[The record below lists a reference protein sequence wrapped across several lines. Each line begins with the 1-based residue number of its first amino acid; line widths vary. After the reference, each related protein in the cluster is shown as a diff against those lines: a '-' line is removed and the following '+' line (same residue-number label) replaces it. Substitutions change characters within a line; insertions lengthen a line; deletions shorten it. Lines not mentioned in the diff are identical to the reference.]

1 MHNIRQSFA
10 STPGTR
16 LVLATGLILIAL
28 VMTTITAL
36 NQPYSGLG
44 FALSSH
50 ESSEPD
56 SDVTRETQAPATPTD
71 STDQSVLITHSQ
83 HLGIPVPSTVMS
95 LQVGNNPPIALTPD
109 DLIEDPH
116 FLPSYAAMQQLF
128 ERQTRLY
135 HQLKQQHVITLALQ
149 TSANAPVTYYSVPVS
164 ASRPLGSLPVVF
176 WFQLAV
182 SSIGFLLGCWIWSLR
197 PHDIAARVFA
207 LLNAMYPVFAFS
219 AAIYS
224 TRDLALDGHL
234 LHGLSM
240 LNTAGALLYG
250 SALVSL
256 FLVYPKVMVKPVWL
270 WGIPAFF
277 MLWLVADSLY
287 WLPEPS
293 MGGDLP
299 VTLQMLT
306 AIVLA
311 IWQWWINRDN
321 PRARAALRWFAACI
335 LVSCGLFVFLV
346 QTSQLLD
353 INLNLSQ
360 GYAFGFFLLV
370 TIGIALGLKR
380 YRLFDLDQW
389 AFGILFWLG
398 GAIVL
403 VALDAVLI
411 MLLSPVMSL
420 GVALLICGLIWLPLR
435 GVLQRQFLI
444 KPQFKQEDL
453 FQAVLDIS
461 FASSGDNRNLQWQQ
475 LISHLFQPLAIETLG
490 QIETPANIEVT
501 ETMPH
506 SQPEA
511 EAQTLT
517 PQSRLALIKQ
527 PTIDA
532 DGLTLMLPAI
542 GDIPSLRVHYPRQGR
557 GLFSKQDS
565 KLVRHLITLIERAD
579 ESRFEYDRGAS
590 EERSRSARDLH
601 DDIGSRLLSGLHQPD
616 LQQTKHVIRQSIAD
630 MRTIISGMTGAGL
643 ALDVTLASL
652 QQEIAQRLCD
662 SGIALNWSTN
672 LDDGSITL
680 NYPTYKNYISIMREL
695 LSNLI
700 KHANAS
706 TVRIDIT
713 CAHNLL
719 VTTLSDN
726 GRGFNVEQ
734 VTSSNQH
741 GHGLHNLKQR
751 VQVLQGSFDV
761 QPVSA
766 QDMPHGTRIC
776 LRIPLFSP

>member
-1 MHNIRQSFA
+1 MQKIGQNFA

-16 LVLATGLILIAL
+16 LIIATGLILFAL
-28 VMTTITAL
+28 LITIITAI
-36 NQPYSGLG
+36 NQPYSGIGFGLG
-44 FALSSH
+44 SSTNN
-50 ESSEPD
+50 EANSQVNSQVN
-56 SDVTRETQAPATPTD
+56 SDVNANVATADRPD
-71 STDQSVLITHSQ
+71 NRVLITHSQ
-83 HLGIPVPSTVMS
+83 HLAIPVPSTLLR
-95 LQVGNNPPIALTPD
+95 LQLGSNAPIVLMPE

-128 ERQTRLY
+128 ERQTRMY
-135 HQLKQQHVITLALQ
+135 QQLKQHDFLTVAVQ
-149 TSANAPVTYYSVPVS
+149 TRPNAPTTDYTVPVS

-197 PHDIAARVFA
+197 PHDIAPRVFA

-234 LHGLSM
+234 LHGLSII
-240 LNTAGALLYG
+240 NTAGALLYG
-250 SALVSL
+250 SALISL

-270 WGIPAFF
+270 WCIPTFF

-287 WLPEPS
+287 WLPAPS

-299 VTLQMLT
+299 VTLQMLM

-346 QTSQLLD
+346 QTSQLLN

-389 AFGILFWLG
+389 AFGILFWLA
-398 GAIVL
+398 GAIML

-435 GVLQRQFLI
+435 GILQRHFFI
-444 KPQFKQEDL
+444 KQQFKQEDL

-461 FASSGDNRNLQWQQ
+461 FASSGDNRNQQWQQ
-475 LISHLFQPLAIETLG
+475 LISHLFQPLDIEKIDSLPPQPQASMPQNSITLL
-490 QIETPANIEVT
+490 N
-501 ETMPH
+501 
-506 SQPEA
+506 QP
-511 EAQTLT
+511 
-517 PQSRLALIKQ
+517 I
-527 PTIDA
+527 IDA
-532 DGLTLMLPAI
+532 DGLTLLLPAI

-579 ESRFEYDRGAS
+579 DSRFEYDRGAS
-590 EERSRSARDLH
+590 EERSRIARDLH

-630 MRTIISGMTGAGL
+630 IRTIISGMTGAGV
-643 ALDVTLASL
+643 ALDVTLVSL
-652 QQEIAQRLCD
+652 QQEIAQRLGD
-662 SGIALNWSTN
+662 AGIALNWSTN
-672 LDDGSITL
+672 LEDGSITL
-680 NYPTYKNYISIMREL
+680 NYQTYKNYISIMREL

-700 KHANAS
+700 KHAHAS
-706 TVRIDIT
+706 TVSINIT

-726 GRGFNVEQ
+726 GSGFDLEQ
-734 VTSSNQH
+734 ATSSNQQ

-751 VQVLQGSFDV
+751 LQVLTGSIEV
-761 QPVSA
+761 QPVSV
-766 QDMPHGTRIC
+766 QDVPHGTTLC
-776 LRIPLFSP
+776 LRIPLS

>member
-1 MHNIRQSFA
+1 MQKIGQSFA
-10 STPGTR
+10 STPGAR
-16 LVLATGLILIAL
+16 LIIATGLILFAL
-28 VMTTITAL
+28 LITIITAI
-36 NQPYSGLG
+36 NQPYSGIGFGLG
-44 FALSSH
+44 SSTNN
-50 ESSEPD
+50 EANSQVNSEVSRQVN
-56 SDVTRETQAPATPTD
+56 SDVNANAATAD
-71 STDQSVLITHSQ
+71 SPDNRVLITHSQ
-83 HLGIPVPSTVMS
+83 HLAIPVPITLLR
-95 LQVGNNPPIALTPD
+95 LQLGSNAPIVLMPE

-135 HQLKQQHVITLALQ
+135 QQLKQHDFLTVTVQ
-149 TSANAPVTYYSVPVS
+149 TTPNAPTTDYTVPIS
-164 ASRPLGSLPVVF
+164 ASRPLGSLPFVF

-234 LHGLSM
+234 LHGLSII
-240 LNTAGALLYG
+240 NTAGALLYG

-270 WGIPAFF
+270 WCIPAFF
-277 MLWLVADSLY
+277 ILWLVADSLY
-287 WLPEPS
+287 WLPAPS

-299 VTLQMLT
+299 VTLQMLM

-346 QTSQLLD
+346 QTSQLLNLD
-353 INLNLSQ
+353 INLSQ

-389 AFGILFWLG
+389 AFGILFWLA
-398 GAIVL
+398 GAIML

-435 GVLQRQFLI
+435 GILQRHFFI
-444 KPQFKQEDL
+444 KQQFKQEDL

-461 FASSGDNRNLQWQQ
+461 FASSGDHRNQQWQQ
-475 LISHLFQPLAIETLG
+475 LISHLFQPLDIEKIDSIPNQLQASMPQNSITLL
-490 QIETPANIEVT
+490 N
-501 ETMPH
+501 
-506 SQPEA
+506 QP
-511 EAQTLT
+511 
-517 PQSRLALIKQ
+517 I
-527 PTIDA
+527 IDA
-532 DGLTLMLPAI
+532 DGLTLLLPAI

-590 EERSRSARDLH
+590 EERSRIARDLH

-630 MRTIISGMTGAGL
+630 IRTIISGMTGAGV
-643 ALDVTLASL
+643 ALDITLASL
-652 QQEIAQRLCD
+652 QQEIAQRLD
-662 SGIALNWSTN
+662 DAGIALNWSTN

-680 NYPTYKNYISIMREL
+680 NYQTYKNYISIMREL

-700 KHANAS
+700 KHAHAS
-706 TVRIDIT
+706 TVSINIS

-719 VTTLSDN
+719 VTTLSDD
-726 GRGFNVEQ
+726 GSGFDLEQ
-734 VTSSNQH
+734 AASSNQQ

-751 VQVLQGSFDV
+751 LQVLTGSIEV
-761 QPVSA
+761 QPVSV
-766 QDMPHGTRIC
+766 QDAPHGTRLC
-776 LRIPLFSP
+776 LRIPLS